1 MTIGI
6 AFSVRPTKM
15 WIGFEIDIARRSLTI
30 CLLPGLALVLS
41 LDVVNWKR

>member
-30 CLLPGLALVLS
+30 CLVSPS
-41 LDVVNWKR
+41 CSRSTS